1 MHICISANMHLCINV
16 DMHICIYAYM
26 YTHKHHLAHIIS
38 FCMDSPTHL
47 DNTISVHMHKQM
59 HTHIEFH
66 PQWWNYEHQNSFFG
80 SISSSRSSKMGHQG
94 PTGSPEGIHDF
105 LENSWKKVSKNIC
118 VFSAKV
124 SCDTLR
130 LTPERRD
137 TYDGR
142 KKLIHQPRR
151 FRKVGKKG
159 VIIDVKIT
167 KHQYLHD
174 FRNDRVT

>member
-1 MHICISANMHLCINV
+1 
-16 DMHICIYAYM
+16 M

-38 FCMDSPTHL
+38 ICKYLPTPV
-47 DNTISVHMHKQM
+47 DNTISIHMHKQM

-66 PQWWNYEHQNSFFG
+66 RQWWNYEHQNSFLG
-80 SISSSRSSKMGHQG
+80 SIISSRSSQMGHQG
-94 PTGSPEGIHDF
+94 PRGSPEGIHAF

-151 FRKVGKKG
+151 KWKVGEKG
-159 VIIDVKIT
+159 EKNDVKFT
-167 KHQYLHD
+167 KHQFLQGIE
-174 FRNDRVT
+174 NDRDPNQEEETIYIKE